1 MQCSFHYQLQIRL
14 LRGNISV
21 MSGAVKTRSTQTGN
35 ENLPKKTML
44 KDYRQK
50 QLAVKARIKYREH
63 TLQGFK
69 QHLKNGTFPR
79 RMKSIKPYPKME
91 TPEAQA
97 IVNEACDQAQS
108 VILDQIIQEE
118 EKKLSQDQ
126 DSCQTMRKQREGAR
140 QQRKT
145 HQNPKKPTVAQLQ
158 RELRDLPTKYT
169 LLCQKLD
176 SGPQE

>member
-1 MQCSFHYQLQIRL
+1 M
-14 LRGNISV
+14 

-79 RMKSIKPYPKME
+79 RMKSIKPCPKME

-97 IVNEACDQAQS
+97 IVNAACDQAQCHFGS
-108 VILDQIIQEE
+108 NNSRRGKKAISRSRQLSNDEKTTGRGSSATQDPSKPQETDCGSTAMRTQRFADQIYPT
-118 EKKLSQDQ
+118 LSKIRFRTPGVMEHAQI
-126 DSCQTMRKQREGAR
+126 MM
-140 QQRKT
+140 T
-145 HQNPKKPTVAQLQ
+145 H
-158 RELRDLPTKYT
+158 KYVT
-169 LLCQKLD
+169 TCFN
-176 SGPQE
+176 G